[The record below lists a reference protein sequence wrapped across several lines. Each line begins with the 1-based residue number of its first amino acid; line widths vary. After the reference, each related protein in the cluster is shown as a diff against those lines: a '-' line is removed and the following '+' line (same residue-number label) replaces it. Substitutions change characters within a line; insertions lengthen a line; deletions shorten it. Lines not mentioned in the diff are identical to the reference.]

1 MFGGKVVE
9 KCWTI
14 LTTKIYPTVPVETSP
29 LRSWSTWGT
38 VFSNFDIITLQINGD
53 LRIFAN
59 QTACQWNIPIFYTF
73 SILVLMCTLLSK
85 LVNSTKDQSEAER
98 DRDNNLHDDAVALL
112 HNEVKLYSIKYLN
125 NLSNA

>member
-1 MFGGKVVE
+1 MSPTFLLY
-9 KCWTI
+9 I
-14 LTTKIYPTVPVETSP
+14 LNIGIDV
-29 LRSWSTWGT
+29 RS
-38 VFSNFDIITLQINGD
+38 
-53 LRIFAN
+53 
-59 QTACQWNIPIFYTF
+59 
-73 SILVLMCTLLSK
+73 CTLLSK